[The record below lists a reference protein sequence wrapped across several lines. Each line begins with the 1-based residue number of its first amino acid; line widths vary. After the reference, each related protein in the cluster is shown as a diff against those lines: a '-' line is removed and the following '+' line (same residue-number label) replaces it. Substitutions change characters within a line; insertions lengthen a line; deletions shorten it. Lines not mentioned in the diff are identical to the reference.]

1 MKAAAP
7 GTRKAQGRGVLD
19 AGRCRAAGGGERRH
33 GAYFAARRRARYPE
47 AHAVP
52 CVQRGSRAAERAAR
66 GIAEREGDS
75 DVSQSRS
82 PNPDVPE
89 TSATRALDVLEF
101 LARRTSPAPAA
112 IIAASCGVP
121 RSSLYALLR
130 VLRAR
135 RFVVYHEDQKTWSLG
150 PAAHELSAAAPL
162 FAHGLAVLHA
172 FASTSRRLTPRDIAT
187 SSGVPRA
194 VVDRIVPLL
203 QESDMLH
210 SEADGTYTLGLEL
223 VSLASRVAAVDS
235 LRILA
240 RGPLMQ
246 LRDATQE
253 TASLIVKDGD
263 HGLYVDQIES
273 RYVLRISS
281 WVGRRVPLESTA
293 TGAAFADRTR
303 AHLVR
308 EAVEPGVTALARALD
323 TEEPEAAISVLAP
336 SWRLREFGEGR
347 ATEIIEAIAR
357 RISSAAHK

>member
-1 MKAAAP
+1 M
-7 GTRKAQGRGVLD
+7 T
-19 AGRCRAAGGGERRH
+19 
-33 GAYFAARRRARYPE
+33 
-47 AHAVP
+47 
-52 CVQRGSRAAERAAR
+52 
-66 GIAEREGDS
+66 
-75 DVSQSRS
+75 QSRS
-82 PNPDVPE
+82 SSPEVPE

-101 LARRTSPAPAA
+101 LARRTTPAPAA
-112 IIAASCGVP
+112 IIASTCGIP

-135 RFVVYHEDQKTWSLG
+135 RFVVYHDDQKTWSLG

-172 FASTSRRLTPRDIAT
+172 FATTSRRLTPRGIAAE
-187 SSGVPRA
+187 SGVPRA
-194 VVDRIVPLL
+194 VVERILPLL

-210 SEADGTYTLGLEL
+210 AEPDGTFSLGLEL

-281 WVGRRVPLESTA
+281 WVGRRVPLEGTA
-293 TGAAFADRTR
+293 TGAAFADPSR

-323 TEEPEAAISVLAP
+323 VEEPEAAISVLAP

-347 ATEIIEAIAR
+347 ATEIVEAIAR
-357 RISSAAHK
+357 RISTALRR

>member
-1 MKAAAP
+1 
-7 GTRKAQGRGVLD
+7 
-19 AGRCRAAGGGERRH
+19 
-33 GAYFAARRRARYPE
+33 
-47 AHAVP
+47 
-52 CVQRGSRAAERAAR
+52 
-66 GIAEREGDS
+66 
-75 DVSQSRS
+75 VSQSRS
-82 PNPDVPE
+82 PSPDVPE

-112 IIAASCGVP
+112 IIASSCGVP

-172 FASTSRRLTPRDIAT
+172 FATTSRRLTPRDIAAA
-187 SSGVPRA
+187 SGVPRS

-281 WVGRRVPLESTA
+281 WVGRRVPLEGTA
-293 TGAAFADRTR
+293 TGAAFADPSR

-323 TEEPEAAISVLAP
+323 IAEPQAAISVLAP
-336 SWRLREFGEGR
+336 TWRLREFGEGR

-357 RISSAAHK
+357 RISAAARK

>member
-1 MKAAAP
+1 M
-7 GTRKAQGRGVLD
+7 L
-19 AGRCRAAGGGERRH
+19 
-33 GAYFAARRRARYPE
+33 
-47 AHAVP
+47 
-52 CVQRGSRAAERAAR
+52 RGSHVAE
-66 GIAEREGDS
+66 
-75 DVSQSRS
+75 SRS
-82 PNPDVPE
+82 PGPDVPE
-89 TSATRALDVLEF
+89 SSATRALDVLEF

-112 IIAASCGVP
+112 IIASHCDIP

-130 VLRAR
+130 VLRSR
-135 RFVVYHEDQKTWSLG
+135 RFVVYHEDKKTWSLG

-172 FASTSRRLTPRDIAT
+172 FATTSRRLTPREITT
-187 SSGVPRA
+187 SSGVPKV
-194 VVDRIVPLL
+194 VVDRILPLL

-210 SEADGTYTLGLEL
+210 AEPDGSFSLGLEL
-223 VSLASRVAAVDS
+223 VSLASRVASVDS

-281 WVGRRVPLESTA
+281 WVGRRVPLEGTA
-293 TGAAFADRTR
+293 TGAAFADPHR

-308 EAVEPGVTALARALD
+308 EAVEPGVTALAKALD
-323 TEEPEAAISVLAP
+323 IHEPPAAISVLAP
-336 SWRLREFGEGR
+336 TWRLREFGEGR
-347 ATEIIEAIAR
+347 ATEIIEAVAH
-357 RISSAAHK
+357 RISASVPRQDR

>member
-1 MKAAAP
+1 M
-7 GTRKAQGRGVLD
+7 V
-19 AGRCRAAGGGERRH
+19 
-33 GAYFAARRRARYPE
+33 
-47 AHAVP
+47 
-52 CVQRGSRAAERAAR
+52 
-66 GIAEREGDS
+66 
-75 DVSQSRS
+75 QSR
-82 PNPDVPE
+82 PTVPEVPE

-101 LARRTSPAPAA
+101 LARRTTPAPAA
-112 IIAASCGVP
+112 IIAAQCEIP

-135 RFVVYHEDQKTWSLG
+135 RFVVYHEEQKTWSLG
-150 PAAHELSAAAPL
+150 PAAQELSAAAPL
-162 FAHGLAVLHA
+162 FAHGLAVLRA
-172 FASTSRRLTPRDIAT
+172 FASTSRRLTPRDMAAA
-187 SSGVPRA
+187 SDVPRA

-210 SEADGTYTLGLEL
+210 AEPDGTYSLGLEL
-223 VSLASRVAAVDS
+223 VSLASRVATVDS

-253 TASLIVKDGD
+253 TANLIIKDGD

-281 WVGRRVPLESTA
+281 WVGRRVPLEGTA
-293 TGAAFADRTR
+293 TGAAFADPHC

-308 EAVEPGVTALARALD
+308 DAVEPGVTALARALD
-323 TEEPEAAISVLAP
+323 IREPRAAISVLAP
-336 SWRLREFGEGR
+336 TWRLREFGEGR

-357 RISSAAHK
+357 RISASVPRPDR

>member
-1 MKAAAP
+1 MLDVSGRDRSDLVVRQSGILD
-7 GTRKAQGRGVLD
+7 GTRVD
-19 AGRCRAAGGGERRH
+19 ASSEVVHVA
-33 GAYFAARRRARYPE
+33 
-47 AHAVP
+47 
-52 CVQRGSRAAERAAR
+52 
-66 GIAEREGDS
+66 
-75 DVSQSRS
+75 QSRQ
-82 PNPDVPE
+82 PGPE
-89 TSATRALDVLEF
+89 LPESSATRALDVLEF

-112 IIAASCGVP
+112 IIASQCDIP

-172 FASTSRRLTPRDIAT
+172 FATTSRRLTPREIA
-187 SSGVPRA
+187 SASGVPKA
-194 VVDRIVPLL
+194 VVDRILPLL

-210 SEADGTYTLGLEL
+210 PEPDGSFSLGLEL
-223 VSLASRVAAVDS
+223 VSLASRVASVDS

-281 WVGRRVPLESTA
+281 WVGRRVPLEGTA
-293 TGAAFADRTR
+293 TGAAFADPYR

-308 EAVEPGVTALARALD
+308 EAVEPGVTALAKALD
-323 TEEPEAAISVLAP
+323 IQEPQAAISVLAP
-336 SWRLREFGEGR
+336 TWRLREFGEGR
-347 ATEIIEAIAR
+347 ATEIIEAVAR
-357 RISSAAHK
+357 RISASVPRQQS